1 METQRLHAIA
11 YEVFRTLN
19 GLNPNFMKDTFYR
32 SSNLTHRIDNLCS
45 FPKHYKVLNKSL
57 WSFGAPIWN
66 LMPENIK

>member
-32 SSNLTHRIDNLCS
+32 SSNLTHRIGNLCL
-45 FPKHYKVLNKSL
+45 FPKHYKVLKQK
-57 WSFGAPIWN
+57 
-66 LMPENIK
+66 LMVIRGTHMELNAGKH